1 MKNILITGAT
11 GNVGKKVI
19 EHLQLTNGDFKIFAG
34 LRDIGKSPESWNS
47 DTEIVHFDFED
58 LDTVKYAL
66 RQIDVL
72 FLLRPPQLA
81 DVQKYFNPVIRI
93 AEEENIEHIVFL
105 SVQGAENNSF
115 IPHYKIEKLI
125 KESSLSYT
133 FLRPAYFM
141 QNFTTTLREDIIK
154 KREVF
159 LPAGKAKFT
168 LVDLED
174 VGRTGAQVL
183 LHPEQHSNKA
193 YALTNQEQLTFGQ
206 MIAQLNEELGI
217 DIRFRSPNL
226 LHFYWRKRKEGVPTM
241 LILVMIMLHYL
252 PRFQAT
258 PPTTNWVEKITGK
271 PPKSFRTFVRE
282 NRSTFE
288 DSL

>member
-1 MKNILITGAT
+1 LKNLLITGAT
-11 GNVGKKVI
+11 GNVGRAVI
-19 EHLQLTNGDFKIFAG
+19 RHLQKKEGSFKILAG
-34 LRDIGKSPESWNS
+34 LRNIQKLPFKDERNVEPI
-47 DTEIVHFDFED
+47 HFDFGD
-58 LDTVKYAL
+58 RDSITNAL
-66 RQIDVL
+66 RQAEIL

-81 DVQKYFNPVIRI
+81 DVKQYFEPVISI
-93 AEEENIEHIVFL
+93 AREESIEHIVFL
-105 SVQGAENNSF
+105 SVQGAENNSL
-115 IPHYKIEKLI
+115 IPHYKIEQLI
-125 KESSLSYT
+125 IDSSLPYT

-154 KREVF
+154 KKEVF

-168 LVDLED
+168 LVDLQD

-206 MIAQLNEELGI
+206 MTSQLNEELGI

-226 LHFYWRKRKEGVPTM
+226 LHFYWRKRKEGVTHM

-252 PRFQAT
+252 PRFQKA
-258 PPTTNWVEKITGK
+258 PPTTPWVEKITGQK
-271 PPKSFRTFVRE
+271 PQTFKGFVLNNLSSFQY
-282 NRSTFE
+282 
-288 DSL
+288 D

>member
-1 MKNILITGAT
+1 LKKILITGST
-11 GNVGKKVI
+11 GNVGRKVI
-19 EHLQLTNGDFKIFAG
+19 QYLHLAKGDFKILAG
-34 LRDIGKSPESWNS
+34 VRDIDDSGDFWEKK
-47 DTEIVHFDFED
+47 TEFIHFDFGD
-58 LDTVKYAL
+58 LDSIKNAL
-66 RQIDVL
+66 RQIDIL

-81 DVQKYFNPVIRI
+81 DVQKYFNPVIKI
-93 AEEENIEHIVFL
+93 AEEENIEQIVFL

-115 IPHYKIEKLI
+115 IPHYKIEQLI

-141 QNFTTTLREDIIK
+141 QNFTTTLKEDIIK
-154 KREVF
+154 KKEVF

-193 YALTNQEQLTFGQ
+193 YDLTNQEQLTFGQ
-206 MIAQLNEELGI
+206 MTSKFKEELGI

-258 PPTTNWVEKITGK
+258 PPTTNWVEKITGE
-271 PPKSFRTFVRE
+271 PPNSFRSFVQQ
-282 NRSTFE
+282 NRSAFDE
-288 DSL
+288 LP